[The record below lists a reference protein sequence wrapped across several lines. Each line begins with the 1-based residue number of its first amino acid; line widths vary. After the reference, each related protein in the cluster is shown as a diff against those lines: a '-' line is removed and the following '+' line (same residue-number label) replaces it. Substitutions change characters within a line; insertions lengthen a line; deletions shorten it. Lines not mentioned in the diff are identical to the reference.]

1 MLRHQGDLASK
12 VAVDLRD
19 NLHLLTILKG
29 GDRLDAIVDT
39 SDNLGLNRANNVVNN
54 LLRDRK
60 FEGSNDLSL
69 EVLNTMLVGPATCHD
84 LVGNIDGT
92 HGNTVGDGLLL
103 GKTFSD
109 LVLNATEV
117 GSAGHPEESRISP
130 AGSPAVGKEPVVL
143 ARVDTPSDKLNTVTT
158 EVASAFSSVDSLRMK
173 GEIGVEVVIDGEASL
188 ERTIVVQL
196 SLDLID
202 ISRKRL
208 ERSSIVGDRLSG
220 PAVALAGVASRRSS
234 GTRVVGSTSALAQ
247 VSAGSATSVDQVVPR
262 SLGVSTTTSIPRALQ
277 DGLRGDNSGARG
289 FPSNAHAVCERL
301 NTAEVP
307 AGAALLLIED
317 GVDAAGPLGAGI
329 KIGGQRKSTDQED
342 GHNNSDLHF
351 CKIV

>member
-1 MLRHQGDLASK
+1 MLGHQRDLASK
-12 VAVDLRD
+12 VAVNLRD
-19 NLHLLTILKG
+19 NLHLLAILKG
-29 GDRLDAIVDT
+29 GDRLDTIVDT
-39 SDNLGLNRANNVVNN
+39 SDNLGLDRADDVVDN
-54 LLRDRK
+54 LFRDGK
-60 FEGSNDLSL
+60 IEGSNNLSL
-69 EVLNTMLVGPATCHD
+69 EVLDTLLVGPATGHD
-84 LVGNIDGT
+84 LIGNVDGT
-92 HGNTVGDGLLL
+92 HGNTMGDGLLL
-103 GKTFSD
+103 GKTFRN
-109 LVLNATEV
+109 LVLNATQV
-117 GSAGHPEESRISP
+117 GSAGHSEKSRISP

-262 SLGVSTTTSIPRALQ
+262 SLGVSTTTSISRALKN
-277 DGLRGDNSGARG
+277 GLRGDNSRARG
-289 FPSNAHAVCERL
+289 FPSDTHAVGKRL

-307 AGAALLLIED
+307 ARTALFLIED

-329 KIGGQRKSTDQED
+329 KVGGQRKCTHQED
-342 GHNNSDLHF
+342 GHQNNGDLHY
-351 CKIV
+351 